1 MSSTIK
7 SLLDDYARCK
17 QATLEARI
25 KYNKAREEAMS
36 FLRYENQTKERIEE
50 RFAKVAVEE
59 SRGYFNG
66 DGTIPSSNRAH
77 YYNAYLV
84 PLTRCKI
91 NEIRKNQADKCRE
104 AKAFIKHR
112 QRIEE
117 RARNKLLKFFD
128 DRTVYFIATVRDVKQ
143 EVEDC
148 IKEAK
153 GLPKDYKYENHDAR
167 TWGFY
172 YDFNKAFRAVVENHT
187 DMNECGYYDYA
198 IIEAHEQGLLSCKDP
213 FDKANQ
219 MWFKAKYEE
228 RKTDKGTPYK
238 CCVKYEMCD
247 KPSWAEHTCG
257 WCLS

>member
-1 MSSTIK
+1 MSSVIK

-17 QATLEARI
+17 QATLEARR

-59 SRGYFNG
+59 SHGYFNG

-84 PLTRCKI
+84 PLTMCKI
-91 NEIRKNQADKCRE
+91 NMIRKNQADKCRE
-104 AKAFIKHR
+104 AKVFVKHR

-117 RARNKLLKFFD
+117 RARTKLLKFFD
-128 DRTVYFIATVRDVKQ
+128 DRTVYFVATVRDVKQ

-153 GLPKDYKYENHDAR
+153 GLPKDFKYENHDAR

-172 YDFNKAFRAVVENHT
+172 YDFNKAFKAVHNNIT
-187 DMNECGYYDYA
+187 DLWECNWYQYVV
-198 IIEAHEQGLLSCKDP
+198 IEAHDPGLLGLKNP
-213 FDKANQ
+213 FDEANCL
-219 MWFKAKYEE
+219 WFEPIVEADEKGQKYCKGWKSCEQPAFAK
-228 RKTDKGTPYK
+228 GF
-238 CCVKYEMCD
+238 
-247 KPSWAEHTCG
+247 CG
-257 WCLS
+257 WALS